1 MGRVSLPRDGIN
13 LTVSKDGSCSPPE
26 QQQFTQGFVPQGSQ
40 DIVQSIYT
48 KIPNG
53 FAHYCVLNG
62 EIA

>member
-13 LTVSKDGSCSPPE
+13 LAVSKDGSRSPPE
-26 QQQFTQGFVPQGSQ
+26 QQQFIQSFLSRGSQ

-48 KIPNG
+48 KFPNG